1 MVYLILGSVLT
12 EKSMSPTKI
21 QYKLKLKQN
30 KLSHKSSLLLI
41 YTELNREKKMKRKE
55 KFFVFDSIYYVT

>member
-1 MVYLILGSVLT
+1 MYLILGSVLT